1 MSTSRLNHHE
11 SSRYDIKG
19 KDQKPIWTY
28 LIYVVKQA
36 ALLEKVMEG
45 EKERERE
52 LQAWA
57 V

>member
-1 MSTSRLNHHE
+1 LSTSRLNHHE